1 MGPLGAAYTTEYE
14 NLAFHPGSTRTNFS
28 AVATKAG
35 QIGSL
40 GQRGTAAPGLRHLGL
55 STNVAW
61 AISLPAVPAT
71 GLSPFRALLLNPRP
85 TRRTG
90 GIMIGLIRA
99 AIIGASLVFGLIS
112 AQAADKPFKR
122 DDLADSAIKLEA
134 QIKTEAGAIN
144 KSATALR
151 SDADAAFRR
160 NDMRTGLQILG
171 QIAAT
176 TPEDGGN
183 WLRLARTIFQ
193 IRPATSSE
201 QTFLLERASTA
212 AYIAY
217 QRAANA
223 SDEANALAL
232 LGRAMA
238 ERKLWRPALDA
249 LRLSLDLREVA
260 DVRASYEKMRDEH
273 GFRLL
278 DYTID
283 SDSASPRACF
293 QFSEE
298 LARRTDFTPFVALA
312 GNDKPAL
319 SSEGKQ
325 LCVDGLKHGERYN
338 INLRAGLPSTVR
350 EGLPKSAE
358 FNVYVRDRKPFV
370 RFTGRAYVLPRTG
383 QRGIPLVSVNTP
395 SVAVEVFRI
404 GDRNLINTVVDGDF
418 QRSLSRYEL
427 SNLGDERGVKVW
439 SGQLA
444 TAMTLNQDVTT
455 AFPVDEAIGTMLPGV
470 YVMIATA
477 KGPGSDTGDD
487 DGGLATQWFIVSD
500 LGLTAFSGNDGIHVF
515 VNSLA
520 STDAVARAEVR
531 LVARNNEIL
540 ATRTTD
546 DSGHA
551 VFEAGL
557 ARGEG
562 GLSPA
567 MLTVSTDK
575 ADYAFLSL
583 KSSAF
588 DLSDRGVAGRAAPA
602 AADAFVYAERGV
614 YRSNETVYLTALLR
628 DGQGNAVSGGPL
640 TLVVERPDGVEF
652 RRAVLPDQGA
662 GGRTL
667 AVALNSAVPAGTWRV
682 RAFTDPKGNSV
693 GETTFMV
700 EDYIPE
706 RIDFDVTAKE
716 KQIKVD
722 APAELKVDGHFLYG
736 APASDLQ
743 LEGDMLVATAAERP
757 GFPGY
762 QFGVDD
768 EENASNERTPI
779 EDLPETDTNG
789 AARFPVSLPT
799 APTSTRPQEAQI
811 FIRMA
816 EAGGRAV
823 ERKIVLPVTPTS
835 AMIGVKPLFGENN
848 VAEGD
853 KAAFDVVFVSAD
865 GRPLARDGLRYE
877 LLKIETRYQWY
888 RQNSSWEFE
897 PVKSTSRVA
906 DGDLVVM
913 ADHPARIIL
922 SPQPGRY
929 RLDVKTTETD
939 GPLTSVQFDVGWYSD
954 GSADSPDLL
963 ETSIDKP
970 EYQSGDTMV
979 VSVNARTAGKLTI
992 NVLGDRLLT
1001 TQTIDVKQGT
1011 AQVRIQV
1018 GKDWGSGAYVVA
1030 TLRRPLDAAASR
1042 MPGRAIGLKWFGIDK
1057 KARTLQVNLS
1067 PPALVRPNS
1076 TLKLPVKLTGLSPGE
1091 DAKVVVAAVDV
1102 GILNLTNYKP
1112 PAPDDYYLGQRRLT
1126 AEIRDVYGQLIDGMQ
1141 GTRGQL
1147 KTGGDSAGAEL
1158 QGSPPTQKP
1167 LALYSGIVT
1176 VAADGTAE
1184 ISFNIPEFAGTAR
1197 VMAIA
1202 WTATKLGRAT
1212 IDVTVR
1218 DPVVL
1223 TTTLPRFLLTGDH
1236 GTMSIDLDNVEGAP
1250 GDYAVNVKASGPVK
1264 VSGRAQPSVKLAA
1277 KQRSSMSLGLDAGGA
1292 GTAALDVDIKGPNGM
1307 SLTRHYALDVKA
1319 ATQVLTRRSV
1329 RTLAKGE
1336 SLTLTSDM
1344 FSDLVDGTGTVS
1356 ISANLSAAL
1365 DAATILKALDRYPY
1379 GCSEQI
1385 TSRAMPLLYVND
1397 LAAGAH
1403 LAMDTTIDQ
1412 RIRDAIDRLLARQG
1426 SNGSFGLW
1434 SAGGD
1439 DAWLDA
1445 YVTDFLTR
1453 AREKGFAVPDV
1464 LFRSALDRIR
1474 NSVVNSEEPEKDG
1487 GRNLAYGLYV
1497 LARNGTAPI
1506 GDLRY
1511 LADTKLNNLAT
1522 PIAKA
1527 QLAAAL
1533 ALVGDKARAE
1543 RVYAA
1548 AVDSLAPKPV
1558 IEFGRADYGS
1568 ALRDAAAL
1576 VSLAGEGNAPKAT
1589 LMQAVSRVEA
1599 ARGLSPYTSTQ
1610 ENAWLV
1616 LAARALAKETM
1627 ALDFDGAPIK
1637 TALYRSY
1644 KAAEMAG
1651 KPIRITN
1658 TGDAPI
1664 QTVVSVGG
1672 SPKTP
1677 EPPVAN
1683 GFNIERNYFTL
1694 DGKPADVSKVKQN
1707 DRFAVVLKITEAKPE
1722 FGHIMVSDYLPAGF
1736 EIDNPHIVSS
1746 GDTGTLSWI
1755 EDGEEPENTEF
1766 RDDRF
1771 TAAIDRTAN
1780 DNAIFTVAYVVR
1792 AVSPGKYVLPQAY
1805 VEDMYN
1811 PSRYGRTGTGSVEV
1825 RSAK

>member
-1 MGPLGAAYTTEYE
+1 
-14 NLAFHPGSTRTNFS
+14 
-28 AVATKAG
+28 
-35 QIGSL
+35 
-40 GQRGTAAPGLRHLGL
+40 
-55 STNVAW
+55 
-61 AISLPAVPAT
+61 
-71 GLSPFRALLLNPRP
+71 
-85 TRRTG
+85 
-90 GIMIGLIRA
+90 MIGLVRA
-99 AIIGASLVFGLIS
+99 AIFCATLSFGLISAGLPS
-112 AQAADKPFKR
+112 AQAADKAFKR

-134 QIKTEAGAIN
+134 QIKTEAGAVS
-144 KSATALR
+144 KSGAALKA
-151 SDADAAFRR
+151 DADAAFKR
-160 NDMRTGLQILG
+160 NDYRTGLQILG

-176 TPEDGGN
+176 APDDSGN
-183 WLRLARTIFQ
+183 WVRLARTIFQ
-193 IRPATSSE
+193 MRPANSSE

-212 AYIAY
+212 AYIGY
-217 QRAANA
+217 QRAANPG
-223 SDEANALAL
+223 DEADALAV
-232 LGRAMA
+232 LGRALS
-238 ERKLWRPALDA
+238 ERKLWRPALDS

-260 DVRASYEKMRDEH
+260 EVRGQYEKMRDEH

-293 QFSEE
+293 QFSED
-298 LARRTDFTPFVALA
+298 LAKRTDFSPFLALA

-319 SSEGKQ
+319 TSEGKQ

-338 INLRAGLPSTVR
+338 INLRAGLPSTVK

-395 SVAVEVFRI
+395 SVSINVFRI
-404 GDRNLINTVVDGDF
+404 GDRNLINTVIDGDF
-418 QRSLSRYEL
+418 QRALSRYEL
-427 SNLGDERGVKVW
+427 SSLGDERGVKVW
-439 SGQLA
+439 SGELA

-455 AFPVDEAIGTMLPGV
+455 AFPVDEALGTLQPGI
-470 YVMIATA
+470 YVMTAAA
-477 KGPGSDTGDD
+477 KGPGSDDE
-487 DGGLATQWFIVSD
+487 GGLATQWFIVSD
-500 LGLTAFSGNDGIHVF
+500 LGLSAFSGNDGIHVF

-520 STDAVARAEVR
+520 STEAVSKAEVR

-540 ATRTTD
+540 ATRKTD
-546 DSGHA
+546 DAGHA

-583 KSSAF
+583 KSNAF
-588 DLSDRGVAGRAAPA
+588 DLSDRGVAGRAVPA
-602 AADAFVYAERGV
+602 GADAFVYAERGV

-628 DGQGNAVSGGPL
+628 DGLGNAISGGPL

-652 RRAVLPDQGA
+652 RRAVLSDQGA

-667 AVALNSAVPAGTWRV
+667 TLPLNSAVPAGTWRV
-682 RAFTDPKGNSV
+682 RAFTDPKANSV

-706 RIDFDVTAKE
+706 RIDFEVTSKN

-722 APAELKVDGHFLYG
+722 TPAELKVAGHFLYG

-743 LEGDMLVATAAERP
+743 LEGDMLVAPADERP

-762 QFGVDD
+762 QFGVAD

-779 EDLPETDTNG
+779 ENLPESDANG
-789 AARFPVSLPT
+789 AATFPVSLAKP
-799 APTSTRPQEAQI
+799 PTSTRPQEAQI

-823 ERKIVLPVTPTS
+823 ERKIVLPVAPVAS
-835 AMIGVKPLFGENN
+835 MIGVKPLFGDRN

-853 KAAFDVVFVSAD
+853 KAAFDVVFVSPD
-865 GRPLARDGLRYE
+865 GKSLAREGLRYE
-877 LLKIETRYQWY
+877 LLKIESRYQWY
-888 RQNSSWEFE
+888 RQNSSWDFE
-897 PVKSTSRVA
+897 PVKSTKRVA
-906 DGDLVVM
+906 DGDLAIAV
-913 ADHPARIIL
+913 DKPARITL

-929 RLDVKTTETD
+929 RLDVKSTDAD

-954 GSADSPDLL
+954 GSADTPDLL

-1001 TQTIDVKQGT
+1001 TQTSDIKEGT
-1011 AQVRIQV
+1011 AQVRIPV
-1018 GKDWGSGAYVVA
+1018 GKDWGTGAYVVA
-1030 TLRRPLDAAASR
+1030 TLRRPLDAAALR

-1057 KARTLQVNLS
+1057 KARILQVGLS

-1076 TLKLPVKLTGLSPGE
+1076 TLKLPVKLTGLNPGE

-1126 AEIRDVYGQLIDGMQ
+1126 AEIRDIYGQLIDGMQ

-1147 KTGGDSAGAEL
+1147 KTGGDGAGAEL

-1184 ISFNIPEFAGTAR
+1184 ISFDIPEFAGSAR
-1197 VMAIA
+1197 VMAVA

-1212 IDVTVR
+1212 VDVTVR

-1223 TTTLPRFLLTGDH
+1223 TATLPRFLLNGDH
-1236 GTMSIDLDNVEGAP
+1236 GTMSFDLDNVEGAP
-1250 GDYAVNVKASGPVK
+1250 GDYTVSLKTSGPVK
-1264 VSGRAQPSVKLAA
+1264 VSGNPTTTAKLAA
-1277 KQRSSMSLGLDAGGA
+1277 KQRTSMSMALDAGGA
-1292 GTAALDVDIKGPNGM
+1292 GQAAIDVDIKGPNG
-1307 SLTRHYALDVKA
+1307 LTLARHYALDVKP

-1336 SLTLTSDM
+1336 SLTLTPDM
-1344 FSDLVDGTGTVS
+1344 FSDLVDGTGAVS
-1356 ISANLSAAL
+1356 ISASLSTAL

-1403 LAMDTTIDQ
+1403 LAMDTAIDQ

-1453 AREKGFAVPDV
+1453 AREKGFTVPDV
-1464 LFRSALDRIR
+1464 LFRTALDRIR
-1474 NSVVNSEEPEKDG
+1474 NSVVNAEEPEKDG
-1487 GRNLAYGLYV
+1487 GKNLAYGLYV
-1497 LARNGTAPI
+1497 LARNGAAPI

-1533 ALVGDKARAE
+1533 ALVGDRARAE

-1548 AVDSLAPKPV
+1548 AADSLAPKPALQ
-1558 IEFGRADYGS
+1558 FGRVDYGS

-1616 LAARALAKETM
+1616 LASRALASETM
-1627 ALDFDGAPIK
+1627 ALDIDGAPVK

-1644 KAAEMAG
+1644 KAAEISG
-1651 KPIRITN
+1651 KPIKITN

-1672 SPKTP
+1672 SPVTP
-1677 EPPVAN
+1677 EPAAAN
-1683 GFNIERNYFTL
+1683 GFKIERNYFTL

-1722 FGHIMVSDYLPAGF
+1722 FGHIMVSDYLPAGL
-1736 EIDNPHIVSS
+1736 EIDNPHLVSS
-1746 GDTGTLSWI
+1746 GDTGTLAWI
-1755 EDGEEPENTEF
+1755 EDGEEPQNTEF

-1771 TAAIDRTAN
+1771 TAAIDRAAA
-1780 DNAIFTVAYVVR
+1780 DKSIFTVAYVVR

-1825 RSAK
+1825 RPAK